1 LLGGLVTHDGPDVL
15 AGMSSADDAGIVRV
29 ADDLALLLTVDFFA
43 PVLDDPYQYGRV
55 AAANALSD
63 IYACGG
69 EPRWALSI
77 AAFPQGFFPE
87 ETFQRV
93 MQGGI
98 DLMWQEGCAVVGGHT
113 VDDPEMKFGF
123 SVTGVVHPQ
132 KVVTKAGAQPGDL
145 IYITKPLGS
154 GIYSTALKAGKLSQT
169 EIDDLTALMTT
180 TNRRACAAMLAAGA
194 HAATDITGFSLLGHG
209 HELALA
215 SGGMLE
221 LSASALSFLPRVR
234 EYYNSGYCPGGLY
247 NNRRFVNSYLV
258 DDSEWEDW
266 QLDMACDPQTSGGL
280 LIAIPPVGEHAFLE
294 AMAGNPLPVSRVG
307 TFVPGEPGY
316 IKLIK

>member
-1 LLGGLVTHDGPDVL
+1 LLGGLITHDRPDVL

-43 PVLDDPYQYGRV
+43 PVLDNPYDFGRV

-77 AAFPQGFFPE
+77 AAFPQGFFPD
-87 ETFQRV
+87 ETFRQV

-123 SVTGVVHPQ
+123 SVTGTVHPQ
-132 KVVTKAGAQPGDL
+132 KVVTKAGAKPGDL
-145 IYITKPLGS
+145 IFLTKPLGS
-154 GIYSTALKAGKLSQT
+154 GIYSTALKAGKLGRK
-169 EIDDLTALMTT
+169 EIEDLTALMIA
-180 TNRRACAAMLAAGA
+180 TNHKACAAMLAAGA

-215 SGGMLE
+215 SGGTLE
-221 LSASALSFLPRVR
+221 LSYSALSFLPRVKD
-234 EYYNSGYCPGGLY
+234 YYNGGYCPGGLY
-247 NNRRFVNSYLV
+247 HNRRFVNHYLM
-258 DDSEWEDW
+258 DEGEWEDW
-266 QLDMACDPQTSGGL
+266 QIDLACDPQTSGGL
-280 LIAIPPVGEHAFLE
+280 LVAIPPAGENAFLE
-294 AMAGNPLPVSRVG
+294 AMAECPLQVYRLG
-307 TFVPGEPGY
+307 TFMPGKPGY
-316 IKLIK
+316 IKLTK